1 LLPFH
6 IFTFHVFT
14 FHVFTFQAFITT
26 LDAQTAGLDHT
37 WMIKLSAFAD
47 EISPDLDEQIR
58 VCRENQVT
66 HFELRGVYGKNVLDF
81 DKPLRQEIRSKL
93 SENGMGVI
101 SIGSPVGK
109 VKISEPWPVHFERFK
124 IAVET
129 AEFFGA
135 PFIRVFSYYG
145 PDGGDVLQHRDE
157 VMRRF
162 REKVAF
168 IKDRPVTIIHENEAR
183 IFGEK
188 GKECLDLMR
197 TINSPK
203 LKSAFDFA
211 NFVQAGEKPL
221 DNWPSLK
228 PYSVHIHI
236 KDALLKDGK
245 VVPAGQGN
253 GQLEPILAD
262 LHQSGYDGFFSLE
275 PHLAAH
281 GQFSGF
287 SGPSLFK
294 VAVDALKDLCRKNGI
309 PLAGV
314 K

>member
-1 LLPFH
+1 MK
-6 IFTFHVFT
+6 
-14 FHVFTFQAFITT
+14 
-26 LDAQTAGLDHT
+26 
-37 WMIKLSAFAD
+37 MIKLSAFTD
-47 EISPDLDEQIR
+47 EISPDLNEQIGI
-58 VCRENQVT
+58 CKENHVT

-81 DKPLRQEIRSKL
+81 DKALRQEIKTKL
-93 SENGMGVI
+93 AENGMAVI
-101 SIGSPVGK
+101 CIGSPIGK
-109 VKISEPWPVHFERFK
+109 VKINEPWAAHFERFK

-129 AEFFGA
+129 AEFFSA
-135 PFIRVFSYYG
+135 PFIRVFSYYS
-145 PDGGDVLQHRDE
+145 PDGGNILEHRDE
-157 VMRRF
+157 VLRRF
-162 REKVAF
+162 GEKLAY
-168 IKDRPVTIIHENEAR
+168 IKDRPMILVHENEKA
-183 IFGEK
+183 IYGEK
-188 GKECLDLMR
+188 GRQCLDLMK

-221 DNWPSLK
+221 DNWPALK

-245 VVPAGQGN
+245 VVPAGQGD
-253 GQLEPILAD
+253 GQMEPILID
-262 LHQSGYDGFFSLE
+262 LHTSGYDGFFSLE

-287 SGPSLFK
+287 SGPALFK
-294 VAVDALKDLCRKNGI
+294 AAVDALKELCRKNNI